1 MTKIKAAGIALL
13 GVIILASYFIYP
25 HISISWR
32 AAQTALPGNT
42 ATTEP
47 KSASL
52 PSINPAGQGKVW
64 VCPMHPE
71 IMQDHPGT
79 CPICGMELVE
89 SRNPAAHDH
98 SVHVDSASI
107 QKLGVRL
114 ASARKS
120 PISQEIRAYGNVTA
134 DESAMYNVHSN
145 FDGWIKKSYIH
156 SIGQHIEKGQV
167 IYEIYSPELI
177 MQQKEYLN
185 FMSRRNQILQT
196 IGDVR
201 LQENEYVMDLL
212 MQLSRERTK
221 FIYENIGVDTIQK
234 IEDSR
239 QPVEVVKILAGESG
253 VVTQINAR
261 EGSFATPSATLF
273 TLANVSKVWVTVTL
287 YPDQAEQV
295 KNGDEVTIISPDN
308 QAIKSRLSFVN
319 PVADNNKVSARMEMD
334 NSQLH
339 LRPGSFVGVTIH
351 ARPHEALVVPGSAVL
366 RTGEGNV
373 VMLHRGE
380 GHFLPVYVDTGIEN
394 EDAIEITDGLQPGA
408 EVAVNGQ
415 FLLDS
420 AASMNAAVERMQS
433 HEHMKPNEGV
443 KPHEDMKP
451 AESKKSDES
460 MKLGDGMKSSE
471 SMEPMAGMKP
481 GEDTKQIEHME
492 PEMHDGKPEKR
503 DAR

>member
-1 MTKIKAAGIALL
+1 MTKMKAAGIALL
-13 GVIILASYFIYP
+13 GVIFLAAYFIYP
-25 HISISWR
+25 HISISWLDSKTASPGI
-32 AAQTALPGNT
+32 AAASGTVKP
-42 ATTEP
+42 
-47 KSASL
+47 SL
-52 PSINPAGQGKVW
+52 PNINPPGQGKVW

-79 CPICGMELVE
+79 CPICGMDLVE
-89 SRNPAAHDH
+89 SKNHEVHDH
-98 SVHVDSASI
+98 GVHVDSASI

-114 ASARKS
+114 ASVKKS
-120 PISQEIRAYGNVTA
+120 LINQEIRVYGNVTA
-134 DESAMYNVHSN
+134 DESTLYGVHSN
-145 FDGWIKKSYIH
+145 FDGWIKKSHIH

-177 MQQKEYLN
+177 MQQKEYLSFVN
-185 FMSRRNQILQT
+185 RRNQILQT
-196 IGDVR
+196 MGDVT

-221 FIYENIGVDTIQK
+221 FLYENIGAETIQQ

-239 QPVEVVKILAGESG
+239 QPVEIVKILAGESG

-273 TLANVSKVWVTVTL
+273 TLANVSRVWVTATL

-295 KNGDEVTIISPDN
+295 KNGDEVTITGPDGPGFGKRP
-308 QAIKSRLSFVN
+308 IKAHLDFLN
-319 PVADNNKVSARMEMD
+319 PVADNNKVNARMEIV

-339 LRPGSFVGVTIH
+339 LRPGSFVDVTIH
-351 ARPHEALVVPGSAVL
+351 AQPHEALVVPSSAVL

-380 GHFLPVYVDTGIEN
+380 GHFLPVYVETGIEN
-394 EDAIEITDGLQPGA
+394 DDSIEITDGLQPGA

-420 AASMNAAVERMQS
+420 AASMNAAIERMQET
-433 HEHMKPNEGV
+433 HTHQP
-443 KPHEDMKP
+443 
-451 AESKKSDES
+451 
-460 MKLGDGMKSSE
+460 
-471 SMEPMAGMKP
+471 
-481 GEDTKQIEHME
+481 
-492 PEMHDGKPEKR
+492 
-503 DAR
+503 

>member
-13 GVIILASYFIYP
+13 GVIILALYFIYP
-25 HISISWR
+25 HISISWL
-32 AAQTALPGNT
+32 AAQTASSGNA
-42 ATTEP
+42 ATSET
-47 KSASL
+47 KTASL

-79 CPICGMELVE
+79 CPICGMDLVE
-89 SRNPAAHDH
+89 SKNPSDHDH
-98 SVHVDSASI
+98 GIHVDSASI

-114 ASARKS
+114 ASVKRS
-120 PISQEIRAYGNVTA
+120 PISQEIRVYGNIAA
-134 DESAMYNVHSN
+134 DESALYNVHSN

-156 SIGQHIEKGQV
+156 SVGQRIEKGRV

-177 MQQKEYLN
+177 MQQKEYLK
-185 FMSRRNQILQT
+185 FVERRNQILKT
-196 IGDVR
+196 MGDVT

-212 MQLSRERTK
+212 MELSRERTK
-221 FIYENIGVDTIQK
+221 FLYEDIGVETIQK

-273 TLANVSKVWVTVTL
+273 TLANVSRVWVTATL
-287 YPDQAEQV
+287 YPDQASQV
-295 KNGDEVTIISPDN
+295 KNGDDVTITGSDGN
-308 QAIKSRLSFVN
+308 GSGKQAIKAHLEFVN
-319 PVADNNKVSARMEMD
+319 PVADNNKVSVRVAID
-334 NSQLH
+334 NSRLH
-339 LRPGSFVGVTIH
+339 LRPGSFVDLSIH
-351 ARPHEALVVPGSAVL
+351 AQSHEALVVPSSAVL
-366 RTGEGNV
+366 HTGEGNV

-394 EDAIEITDGLQPGA
+394 GDLIEITDGLQSGA

-420 AASMNAAVERMQS
+420 AASMNAAVERMQET
-433 HEHMKPNEGV
+433 HTHQP
-443 KPHEDMKP
+443 
-451 AESKKSDES
+451 
-460 MKLGDGMKSSE
+460 
-471 SMEPMAGMKP
+471 
-481 GEDTKQIEHME
+481 
-492 PEMHDGKPEKR
+492 
-503 DAR
+503 